1 MKILERLLGLEK
13 NFFGLDIGYENIK
26 VVELKKSGSMFK
38 LVSFGCSPSPKEP
51 FDKERIKDKKAL
63 VGAIVQ
69 AVSDHRIGAKTV
81 VSALPESLVF
91 TKIIQLPKMKMEELQ
106 TVVPREAVNFIPLE
120 PAQTYLDFQIVSA
133 TINNS
138 YEILVVAAPK
148 TLVNDFIETLKMA
161 RLSPFC
167 LETKPIANTRALIPK
182 NTQEAILIL
191 DLGALATSLTI
202 YDKGAIKLTVTFPL
216 GGKLFT
222 EKIAS
227 TLSIKMEE
235 AEEKKKT
242 IGITKTGAEIKKGL
256 EEPLGA
262 LIDETVSGLNYYK
275 KHNEKAKI
283 SKIILTGGGAAM
295 PGICGFFEEK
305 IGIKTE
311 VGNPWQAIKNPPKE
325 KQTVIFTTAIGM
337 AMRQE

>member
-1 MKILERLLGLEK
+1 MSILGKILGLEK
-13 NFFGLDIGYENIK
+13 NVFGLDIGYENIK
-26 VVELKKSGSMFK
+26 VVELRKTGSMFK

-51 FDKERIKDKKAL
+51 FAKEKIKDKKAL
-63 VGAIVQ
+63 ANAIVQ
-69 AVSDHRIGAKTV
+69 AVSNHHISAKSV

-91 TKIIQLPKMKMEELQ
+91 TKIIQLPKMRMEELQ
-106 TVVPREAVNFIPLE
+106 SVVPNEAANFIPLE
-120 PAQTYLDFQIVSA
+120 PTQTYLDFQVVGEA
-133 TINNS
+133 NNN
-138 YEILVVAAPK
+138 YEVLVVAAPK

-161 RLSPFC
+161 GLSPFC
-167 LETKPIANTRALIPK
+167 LETKPLANTRALIPK
-182 NTQEAILIL
+182 NAQEAVLIL

-202 YDKGAIKLTVTFPL
+202 YDNGAIKFTVTFPL
-216 GGKLFT
+216 GGQIFT
-222 EKIAS
+222 EKIAA

-242 IGITKTGAEIKKGL
+242 LGLTKAGEQIKKGL
-256 EEPLGA
+256 EEPLGV
-262 LIDETVSGLNYYK
+262 LIDETASGLNYYK
-275 KHNEKAKI
+275 KYNEKAKI

-295 PGICGFFEEK
+295 PGLCSFLENK

-325 KQTVIFTTAIGM
+325 KQTVIFTAAIGM